1 MIVSTHPL
9 FNKTM
14 STNQTKSLQLLADG
28 FAQDFVNTVLADEAF
43 IDLLQTIAYD
53 FISENIPLT
62 DDDLKYELGVLLLE
76 RTTLNSRRV

>member
-14 STNQTKSLQLLADG
+14 TTLQTKSLQLLADG

-76 RTTLNSRRV
+76 RTSLNSRRV

>member
-14 STNQTKSLQLLADG
+14 SPLQTKSLQLLADG
-28 FAQDFVNTVLADEAF
+28 FAQDFVNTVLADDAF

-76 RTTLNSRRV
+76 RATLNSRRV

>member
-1 MIVSTHPL
+1 MIVSTRPL

-14 STNQTKSLQLLADG
+14 SVNQTKSLQLLADG

-76 RTTLNSRRV
+76 RTSLNSCRV

>member
-1 MIVSTHPL
+1 MIVPTHPL
-9 FNKTM
+9 FTRTM
-14 STNQTKSLQLLADG
+14 TTNQTKSLQLLADG
-28 FAQDFVNTVLADEAF
+28 FAQDFVNTVLDDDAY

-76 RTTLNSRRV
+76 RVSLSFRRV